1 MNPSPSKIRW
11 RCSTG
16 LLAGASLAALA
27 GTVTLN
33 FNTDPSASGLIITT
47 DQSEWRADGGASG
60 ANGDGYLSIT
70 DARGSQRGGILF
82 KDLEP
87 GLVVKA
93 FTFECDLRIGG
104 GTAQPADGFSLN
116 YARSTDPI
124 ISNIE
129 NLNQA
134 TPYTGTDN
142 EPGTGEDSD
151 AGDGTGGGLP
161 EEGVSTGLAIGFDT
175 WQSATINGVQDVV
188 GISVR
193 VDARLIAQFP
203 VPLKP
208 GNVFLPTMP
217 NPGAQGNLYEY
228 NEAPYRNLPKTDP
241 NYNSSMQTGALS
253 DEDLNGDGVVNGA
266 DAGTAQPQF
275 GDPTWGLWIKNLGW
289 EKFRA
294 ELTEDAKVKIFWKG
308 VELTPAGGL
317 AVSFS
322 PSPGRIVFAGRT
334 GGAWEVHH
342 VDNITLTT
350 IPADKI
356 IIGQATGHPV
366 GFRVLIT
373 DSGPAVLDPNTVT
386 LKLDGVDVPV
396 LENSKTGINT
406 TVGWYDV
413 TRPLTPGSVHK
424 VLVTARDTRGIQE
437 SKEVE
442 FTVPSYVTLG
452 PELAVSDVNTAQ
464 RGFNVRVHQTA
475 LRAQPNSVARA
486 EQQLQGMRGANVADQ
501 TGFTGG
507 VYTETDVIN
516 YSQVNASGAQEQNGV
531 FQENNGWPDE
541 PIPGI
546 PSATEV
552 NPDSSP
558 YTDNIAAEITTYL
571 HFPQAGVYQLI
582 FNSDDGFR
590 TTAFSGVN
598 EVLTSTIV
606 GQFDGGRGASD
617 TVSTIYVPQ
626 AGYYPVRTV
635 WFEGGGG
642 ANLEWSG
649 LQMVPTQTSRQ
660 LLNSSA
666 ADSIKAYRARA
677 SAGPAVVSFVHP
689 FRASGN
695 PYLPTTDLIAKI
707 QDGDTAVDQGSIKLY
722 LDGTEV
728 AVTKSKTGNT
738 TTVTHSPAG
747 FLSAGTHTLKVTFS
761 AGSQNY
767 EGSTDFTIAEL
778 PVVPPSLALPAGA
791 VNTANRGFLVKTVQ
805 NASYTDL
812 GTRGNDTYAAES
824 QINGLLGLPNTADLS
839 SFTGPQG
846 RYVETDV
853 INYYSTGDVGYF
865 TDGNGYPNLPVPGI
879 PGIDPRG
886 SGAFPDATDF
896 PDGGTDSYSQE
907 ILTVLDLPAGLVAMN
922 VASDDGFRLTIGNPN
937 EWWTLPVVVGEFS
950 GGRGAGTALDSGTTF
965 IFYVQQA
972 GLYPARLVWYEG
984 GGGSSCEWSSRMP
997 VDENT
1002 GQPNHNNATLINDS
1016 LVATAIKAYQYP
1028 FPNPNVPWV
1037 KSFAPGRDYT
1047 SSASQA
1053 RAGADATVSAVIV
1066 EGTANI
1072 DPASVQLTVDGNPVT
1087 PTVTKA
1093 GGELKITYTPTS
1105 PWADG
1110 LHPVVLTF
1118 GDRTVSWSFRTTSA
1132 MKTPTFFIEA
1142 EDFDNNGA
1150 GLAEASQMP
1159 YAGGAYAGLKA
1170 IAGTDY
1176 QRDDS
1181 ASSPL
1186 YRHGVN
1192 PRVSMDRTGD
1202 RTRGVGDIK
1211 VNFKLGWIG
1220 GGQWYNYTR
1229 DLPAGKYNVYAAISH
1244 GESNPGQLAATL
1256 QKVTGGTVTDLGVF
1270 NAPGTGGWG
1279 NNALVPLK
1287 TAPDGNLV
1295 ELELGGPTT
1304 LRYAASSGDWD
1315 FMLLVPAETVVTP
1328 PQFTGIRLN
1337 PDRTITIEWTGGGTL
1352 QAAPTVTGPWVDVT
1366 GATSPFTFTP
1376 TEQMQFGRI
1385 RR

>member
-1 MNPSPSKIRW
+1 M
-11 RCSTG
+11 T
-16 LLAGASLAALA
+16 ALA
-27 GTVTLN
+27 GVVELN

-47 DQSEWRADGGASG
+47 DQAEWRADGGASG

-82 KDLEP
+82 ADLEP

-124 ISNIE
+124 ISNITD
-129 NLNQA
+129 LQQA
-134 TPYTGTDN
+134 LPYTGTDT
-142 EPGTGEDSD
+142 EPGTGADSD
-151 AGDGTGGGLP
+151 DDDGTGNGLP

-188 GISVR
+188 GISIR

-203 VPLKP
+203 VPLRP
-208 GNVFLPTMP
+208 DNVFTPDEP
-217 NPGAQGNLYEY
+217 NPGAQGGAYEY
-228 NEAPYRNLPKTDP
+228 NEVPYRNLPKGDA
-241 NYNSSMQTGALS
+241 NYNLSMQTGALS
-253 DEDLNGDGVVNGA
+253 DEDLNGDGVTGN
-266 DAGTAQPQF
+266 DAGTPQPPYS
-275 GDPTWGLWIKNLGW
+275 DPTWGLWIENLHW

-294 ELTEDAKVKIFWKG
+294 ELTEDAKVKISWKG

-317 AVSFS
+317 PVTFS
-322 PSPGRIVFAGRT
+322 PSAGRIVFAGRT

-342 VDNITLTT
+342 VDNIKLTT
-350 IPADKI
+350 VPADNI
-356 IIGQATGHPV
+356 IIGTASGNPV
-366 GFRVLIT
+366 GFSVQII

-386 LKLDGVDVPV
+386 LKLDGVSVPV
-396 LENSKTGINT
+396 LQVSKTDITT
-406 TVGWYDV
+406 TVGWYDI
-413 TRPLTPGSVHK
+413 TRPQVPGNVHQ
-424 VLVTARDTRGIQE
+424 VEVTARDTRGLSQ
-437 SKEVE
+437 SKVVE
-442 FTVPSYVTLG
+442 YTVPTYVTLA
-452 PELAVSDVNTAQ
+452 PELAVNDVNTSQ

-475 LRAQPNSVARA
+475 SRAQPNSVARA
-486 EQQLQGMRGANVADQ
+486 EQQLQGLRGANVADLS
-501 TGFTGG
+501 GFTGG

-516 YSQVNASGAQEQNGV
+516 YSQLEAGGTPGQNGV
-531 FQENNGWPDE
+531 FQANNNWPDVA
-541 PIPGI
+541 IPGI
-546 PSATEV
+546 PSATET
-552 NPDSSP
+552 NPDGTF

-590 TTAFSGVN
+590 TTTSFGGVN
-598 EVLTSTIV
+598 EVLTSTII

-617 TVSTIYVPQ
+617 TVSTLYVPQ

-649 LQMVPTQTSRQ
+649 LQTVPTATTRQ

-666 ADSIKAYRARA
+666 ADSIKAYRSRA
-677 SAGPAVVSFVHP
+677 SAGPAVVSFTHP
-689 FRASGN
+689 FRNSGT
-695 PYLPTTDLIAKI
+695 YLPTTSLIAKI
-707 QDGDTAVDQGSIKLY
+707 QDGDTAVTQDSIKMFLN
-722 LDGTEV
+722 GAEV
-728 AVTKSKTGNT
+728 PVTKSKTGNT
-738 TTVTHSPAG
+738 TTVTHDPAG
-747 FLSAGTHTLKVTFS
+747 FLPAADHELKVTFT
-761 AGSQNY
+761 AGTQNY
-767 EGSTDFTIAEL
+767 EGTTSFTIANI

-791 VNTANRGFLVKTVQ
+791 VNTGLRGFLVKTVQ
-805 NASYTDL
+805 NAHYQNV

-824 QINGLLGLPNTADLS
+824 QINGLLGLPNTADLT

-853 INYYSTGDVGYF
+853 INYLSTGDVGYF
-865 TDGNGYPNLPVPGI
+865 TDGNGYPNYPVPGI
-879 PGIDPRG
+879 PGIDPA
-886 SGAFPDATDF
+886 GAGFPPSTGFPDS
-896 PDGGTDSYSQE
+896 TDSYTQE

-922 VASDDGFRLTIGNPN
+922 VTSDDGFRVTIGNPN

-950 GGRGAGTALDSGTTF
+950 GGRGAGLALDSGTTF

-984 GGGSSCEWSSRMP
+984 GGGSSVEWSSRLP
-997 VDENT
+997 VDETT
-1002 GQPNHNNATLINDS
+1002 GQPNHNAATLINDS
-1016 LVATAIKAYQYP
+1016 MVTTSIKAYQYL

-1037 KSFAPGRDYT
+1037 KSFAPGRDFT
-1047 SSASQA
+1047 SAASQA
-1053 RAGADATVSAVIV
+1053 RAGSDATVSAVIV

-1072 DPASVQLTVDGNPVT
+1072 DPGSVSLTVDGNPVT

-1093 GGELKITYTPTS
+1093 GGEVRVSYTPAT

-1110 LHPVVLTF
+1110 LHTAVLTF

-1132 MKTPTFFIEA
+1132 FRTPTFFIEA
-1142 EDFDNNGA
+1142 EDFNNNGT
-1150 GLAEASQMP
+1150 GLAEASAMP
-1159 YAGGAYAGLKA
+1159 YAGGAYAGLQA
-1170 IAGTDY
+1170 TVGTDY

-1181 ASSPL
+1181 APSPL
-1186 YRHGVN
+1186 YRFGVN

-1229 DLPAGKYNVYAAISH
+1229 DIPAGKYNVYAAISH

-1256 QKVTGGTVTDLGVF
+1256 QTVSDTTVTDLGVF

-1279 NNALVPLK
+1279 NNALVPLR
-1287 TAPDGNLV
+1287 TAPDGDLV
-1295 ELELGGPTT
+1295 AVDLGGPTT

-1315 FMLLVPAETVVTP
+1315 FMLLVPAPAVVPP

-1337 PDRTITIEWTGGGTL
+1337 PDRTVTIEWRGGGTL
-1352 QAAPTVTGPWVDVT
+1352 QAAPSVTGPWVDVT
-1366 GATSPFTFTP
+1366 GATSPFTFAP